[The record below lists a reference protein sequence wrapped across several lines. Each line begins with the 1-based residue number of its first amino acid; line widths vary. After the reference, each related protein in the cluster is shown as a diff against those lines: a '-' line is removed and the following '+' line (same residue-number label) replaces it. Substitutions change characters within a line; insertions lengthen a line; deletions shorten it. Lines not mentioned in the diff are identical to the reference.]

1 MEDHEMNW
9 YKFAQNIDSFYAL
22 GLPLPVS
29 HTLTLIKQLVDS
41 AEGSRKEKVRAIENL
56 LGYEKVLKQFRPGSS
71 GFHSNITGETP
82 KRIAEFINWTHS
94 MLPRLQMTLNNPH
107 DFNTTLTLIGWRYD
121 STLKEEQ
128 DGLV

>member
-1 MEDHEMNW
+1 MNW
-9 YKFAQNIDSFYAL
+9 YKISQNISNFQSAK
-22 GLPLPVS
+22 GLPLPIRY
-29 HTLTLIKQLVDS
+29 TLSLIGQLV
-41 AEGSRKEKVRAIENL
+41 ETRGKSRKVKIKAIENL

>member
-1 MEDHEMNW
+1 MNW
-9 YKFAQNIDSFYAL
+9 YKISQNISNFQSAN
-22 GLPLPVS
+22 GLPLPIRY
-29 HTLTLIKQLVDS
+29 TLSLIGQLV
-41 AEGSRKEKVRAIENL
+41 ETRGKSRKVKIKAIENL
-56 LGYEKVLKQFRPGSS
+56 LGYERILKQFRPGSS